1 MLQIV
6 SQPAGAQVK
15 TSNGYSCDNTPCELK
30 IPRRSKFVV
39 TISKAGCQTQQ
50 VKVTNELAEG
60 GAAGMA
66 GNVLIGGV
74 IGIGVDAA
82 TGATQNLEPNPVMVN
97 LRCR

>member
-1 MLQIV
+1 M
-6 SQPAGAQVK
+6 
-15 TSNGYSCDNTPCELK
+15 
-30 IPRRSKFVV
+30 
-39 TISKAGCQTQQ
+39 
-50 VKVTNELAEG
+50 TNELAEG